1 MSITDYREWTFALDL
16 ENYEEIDSLFQS
28 VKYVS
33 DYGMFRTVVGRKPG
47 TFIVTASFM
56 DDSLFLASEKARSAY
71 LRYIE
76 GTYCAGEAEEIW
88 YAMKHANA
96 KDD

>member
-1 MSITDYREWTFALDL
+1 
-16 ENYEEIDSLFQS
+16 
-28 VKYVS
+28 
-33 DYGMFRTVVGRKPG
+33 
-47 TFIVTASFM
+47 M

-76 GTYCAGEAEEIW
+76 ETYCAGEPEEIW
-88 YAMKHANA
+88 YAVNYANS

>member
-1 MSITDYREWTFALDL
+1 MSITDFEEWTFALDL
-16 ENYEEIDSLFQS
+16 ENFEEIDSLYQS
-28 VKYVS
+28 VKQVS
-33 DYGMFRTVVGRKPG
+33 DYGMYRTVEGRKPG
-47 TFIVTASFM
+47 TYIVTASFM

-76 GTYCAGEAEEIW
+76 ERYCNGEPEEAW
-88 YAMKHANA
+88 YAVKYANS

>member
-1 MSITDYREWTFALDL
+1 MSIMDFEEWTYALDL
-16 ENYEEIDSLFQS
+16 ENYEEIDSLYQS
-28 VKYVS
+28 VKQVS
-33 DYGMFRTVVGRKPG
+33 DYGMYRTVEGKKSG
-47 TFIVTASFM
+47 TYIVTASFM
-56 DDSLFLASEKARSAY
+56 DDSLFLASEKARCAY

-76 GTYCAGEAEEIW
+76 DKYCAGEVEEIW

>member
-1 MSITDYREWTFALDL
+1 MSITDYKEWTFALDL
-16 ENYEEIDSLFQS
+16 ENYEEIDCLYQS
-28 VKYVS
+28 VKNIS
-33 DYGMFRTVVGRKPG
+33 DYGMYRTVEGRKPG

-71 LRYIE
+71 LHYIE
-76 GTYCAGEAEEIW
+76 ETYCSGESEEIW
-88 YAMKHANA
+88 YAMEHANA

>member
-1 MSITDYREWTFALDL
+1 MSITDFKEWTFALDL
-16 ENYEEIDSLFQS
+16 DNFEEIDSLYQS
-28 VKYVS
+28 VKHIS
-33 DYGMFRTVVGRKPG
+33 DYGMYRTVEGKRPG

-56 DDSLFLASEKARSAY
+56 DDSLFLASDKARIAY

-76 GTYCAGEAEEIW
+76 ETYCKGKQEEIW
-88 YAMKHANA
+88 YAVERANA

>member
-1 MSITDYREWTFALDL
+1 MSITDFEEWTFALDL
-16 ENYEEIDSLFQS
+16 ENFEEIDSLFQS
-28 VKYVS
+28 VKHVS
-33 DYGMFRTVVGRKPG
+33 DYGMYRTVEGRRQG
-47 TFIVTASFM
+47 TYIVTASFM

-76 GTYCAGEAEEIW
+76 ERYCGGEPEEVW
-88 YAMKHANA
+88 YAVKYANF

>member
-1 MSITDYREWTFALDL
+1 MSITNFEEWTFALDL

-28 VKYVS
+28 VKQVS
-33 DYGMFRTVVGRKPG
+33 DYGMYRTVEGKKPG
-47 TFIVTASFM
+47 TYIVTASFM

-76 GTYCAGEAEEIW
+76 EKYCDGEPEDVW
-88 YAMKHANA
+88 YAVKYANS
-96 KDD
+96 KED